1 MTELEQKNNQILS
14 DYWSQRE
21 TDLKPI
27 LEKLDLD
34 AFLEMVSVYG
44 FKGFKAI
51 ISDRIKSGEFDLVKF
66 VDEYKGGKDI

>member
-44 FKGFKAI
+44 LKGLKAI